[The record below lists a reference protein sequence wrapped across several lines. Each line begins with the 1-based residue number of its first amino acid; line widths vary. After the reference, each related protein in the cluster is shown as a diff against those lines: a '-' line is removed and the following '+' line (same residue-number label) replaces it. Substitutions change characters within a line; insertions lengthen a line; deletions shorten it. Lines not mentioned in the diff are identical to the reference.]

1 MASPGPRRSPS
12 RPSPAVYRRRRL
24 VVALLAVVLVAILW
38 WIGSSLAGMITSDD
52 SEEPSA
58 GAGSSASE
66 AEPSEPS
73 EASASESPSSS
84 SAEESPSGS
93 ASGSP
98 SGGSS
103 DSPAD
108 DGTCA
113 ASDVEVRASTDQDEY
128 GLQDAP
134 VLQMEVENTGEQP
147 CTLDLGTAEQEYSIT
162 HAGKEVFTTAQCDF
176 EGTSLPTELVPD
188 EPESARLTWPRA
200 DSSVDCA
207 EPAESLPGGVYEL
220 RISVSGIS
228 SDPQEFTLAG
238 AE

>member
-24 VVALLAVVLVAILW
+24 VVALLAVVLVALLW
-38 WIGSSLAGMITSDD
+38 WIGSSLAGMITSDEP
-52 SEEPSA
+52 EESSA

-66 AEPSEPS
+66 SS
-73 EASASESPSSS
+73 EAAPSSS

-162 HAGKEVFTTAQCDF
+162 HAGEEVFTTAQCEF
-176 EGTSLPTELVPD
+176 EETSLPTELVPD